1 MAVAFESAGAVGFC
15 AANNNN
21 AISLTLPSTRPTG
34 SVLLCVL
41 WNRLITASVTTA
53 PSGYT
58 LLSGFPLT
66 SGTAAGGRIWV
77 YAKEVVGGESAPSVA
92 LDGTTGTSGDIW
104 GGAIVCYSGVDLSL
118 GIANILDGTPTA
130 TDASGTTTCTY
141 PALSITRADSMIVRT
156 LARFR
161 DAADTFTFTATW
173 NERLDSGST
182 NRLGGQQHLQDKLA
196 TASGSQASVTVAPSN
211 TTAARYL
218 AVTLALEAAPPIVPL
233 TAAASLA
240 TPTLALTAATKVVL
254 GAVDALASSTL
265 ALTVPA
271 LLPLETATGA
281 SSATLDLTTP
291 APPSAYEA
299 LVMALT
305 PALYWRL
312 GDAEG
317 LVAQDATANDRDGTA
332 DAGIAFE
339 YSADLPPVIDDGDT
353 AAVFTDDQIGASGVQ
368 SGTAYNPFVSSSV
381 RTFTGWAWRDAGSAT
396 DGLCGGMGDITS
408 PGLQLSSGNQN
419 VVWRAAGSGA
429 VTWTNAWPGDAQW
442 VHWALVYDDSTL
454 SASLYIN
461 GSLVSAKTVGAA
473 YGAAGAL
480 TGNIHI
486 GGSSG
491 SAPNFTG
498 RMDEFAVFE
507 YALDA
512 AEILSLYQGPSVGGE
527 TEVPLDPAAG
537 LATPTLAITAPTG
550 VPLATATSTATPAL
564 ALTAPARFT
573 LEAAASLAAPT
584 LALRAPTRVTL
595 ETATSTATPTLAL
608 TAAAKPTLET
618 ASAVATPTLALRAAT
633 RVVLE
638 TASALTTPALTV
650 TIPGAAAE
658 VPLAPASAIASPTLA
673 LRAETRV
680 TLGTAAAV
688 ATPTLALTAPAR
700 LTLGA
705 AACAASPT
713 IALAAP
719 TQVPLGAATSTASP
733 TLALKAPTQIPLA
746 ASAAQ
751 SSGTLGITAGPG
763 VIPAQPAT
771 AVSTANLA
779 LRAATRVTLDPASAA
794 ATASLALTAPVAGVQ
809 VQLGPA
815 AATAAPTLAL
825 RARTLVVFDPASGQ
839 AIATLALTAAP
850 QVILGPAGAR
860 STATL
865 NLITGL
871 TSWPLD
877 PEGRWLEGT
886 DTRWP
891 ADDELPWPV
900 TTEERWILA

>member
-41 WNRLITASVTTA
+41 WNRLITSSVTTA

-104 GGAIVCYSGVDLSL
+104 GGAVVCYSGVDLTL

-141 PALSITRADSMIVRT
+141 PALTITRADSMIVRT

-161 DAADTFTFTATW
+161 DAVDTFTFTATW
-173 NERLDSGST
+173 NERLDAGST

-196 TASGSQASVTVAPSN
+196 TVSGSQASVTVAPSV
-211 TTAARYL
+211 TTASRYL
-218 AVTLALEAAPPIVPL
+218 AVTLALEASPPIVPL
-233 TAAASLA
+233 SAAASLA
-240 TPTLALTAATKVVL
+240 TPVLALTAATKIVL
-254 GAVDALASSTL
+254 GAADALASPTL
-265 ALTVPA
+265 ALTTPA
-271 LLPLETATGA
+271 TITPETV
-281 SSATLDLTTP
+281 SAVSTAILDLTTP

-317 LVAQDATANDRDGTA
+317 AIAQDSSGNDRDGAA
-332 DAGIAFE
+332 DPGITFE
-339 YSADLPPVIDDGDT
+339 YSASLPSVIDDGNT
-353 AAVFTDDQIGASGVQ
+353 AAVFTDDQIAATGPSG
-368 SGTAYNPFVSSSV
+368 SSAYNPFVASSV
-381 RTFTGWAWRDAGSAT
+381 RTFTGWAWRDPGSAT
-396 DGLCGGMGDITS
+396 DGLFGGIAEAFG
-408 PGLQLSSGNQN
+408 PRCELSSGNQN
-419 VVWRAAGSGA
+419 VIFAAA
-429 VTWTNAWPGDAQW
+429 ATAPVTWTNAWPGDDQW

-454 SASLYIN
+454 DAKLYIN
-461 GSLVSAKTVGAA
+461 GSLVSAKTLIAG
-473 YGAAGAL
+473 YGASGTG

-486 GGSSG
+486 GGGGG
-491 SAPNFTG
+491 SAASFTG

-512 AEILSLYQGPSVGGE
+512 AEILSLYEGPSVGGE
-527 TEVPLDPAAG
+527 TEIPLDAAAG
-537 LATPTLAITAPTG
+537 IATPTLAITAPTR
-550 VPLATATSTATPAL
+550 VPLT
-564 ALTAPARFT
+564 
-573 LEAAASLAAPT
+573 
-584 LALRAPTRVTL
+584 
-595 ETATSTATPTLAL
+595 TATSTATPTLAL
-608 TAAAKPTLET
+608 TAPAKPTLET

-633 RVVLE
+633 RLVLE
-638 TASALTTPALTV
+638 TASALATPTLAV
-650 TIPGAAAE
+650 TIPGAAVE
-658 VPLAPASAIASPTLA
+658 VPLVPASSTATPTLA

-680 TLGTAAAV
+680 TLGTAAAT
-688 ATPTLALTAPAR
+688 ATPSLSLTAPAR
-700 LTLGA
+700 ITLGA
-705 AACAASPT
+705 AACSATPT

-719 TQVPLGAATSTASP
+719 TQVPLGAAASTATP
-733 TLALKAPTQIPLA
+733 TLALRAPTTIPLA

-751 SSGTLGITAGPG
+751 SSATLGITAGPG

-771 AVSTANLA
+771 AVSTASLA
-779 LRAATRVTLDPASAA
+779 LRAATRVTPDPASAA
-794 ATASLALTAPVAGVQ
+794 SSASLALTAPVAGVQ

-815 AATAAPTLAL
+815 AATAAPTLSL

-850 QVILGPAGAR
+850 RMILGPAGAR

-871 TSWPLD
+871 TCWPLD
-877 PEGRWLEGT
+877 PEGRWPEGT

-891 ADDELPWPV
+891 ADDEAPWPV